1 MKIDVFGHGMAREL
15 RDTVLERARG
25 QTSLANWADLTPLF
39 DHGERLRIL
48 DANDIDL
55 QVLTTPSP
63 PLETL
68 FEREELREMT
78 SLANESMAALVA
90 ASGGRIR
97 ATVSGPLC
105 DPGFAVTELRRGVET
120 LGLLGPQIFTSS
132 LGMPIDE
139 RGLEPFWA
147 ELTRLGVPAW
157 LHPERS
163 AAKPDYPG
171 EKSTRHGLFLVL
183 GWPYETSLAMARLVL
198 SGVME
203 RHPELDIIVH
213 HAGAMIPFFSTRIA
227 SRYPER
233 EDLGRIDKPV
243 LQGPVMDGFRRFY
256 VDTALHGPVSA
267 LMSALDFSGA
277 DHILMGTDTPFGPS
291 GGHDFCRWGSTVIDE
306 MPISDRE
313 KEMIRAENA
322 RALCRID

>member
-1 MKIDVFGHGMAREL
+1 
-15 RDTVLERARG
+15 
-25 QTSLANWADLTPLF
+25 
-39 DHGERLRIL
+39 
-48 DANDIDL
+48 
-55 QVLTTPSP
+55 
-63 PLETL
+63 
-68 FEREELREMT
+68 
-78 SLANESMAALVA
+78 
-90 ASGGRIR
+90 
-97 ATVSGPLC
+97 
-105 DPGFAVTELRRGVET
+105 
-120 LGLLGPQIFTSS
+120 
-132 LGMPIDE
+132 MPIDE

-147 ELTRLGVPAW
+147 ELTRLG
-157 LHPERS
+157 
-163 AAKPDYPG
+163 
-171 EKSTRHGLFLVL
+171 VL